1 VDEGLKS
8 RDEGPCHRLETEPS
22 RRRDHL
28 KDDVRR
34 DLQIGGVSEL
44 EEERVEREEKRRAE
58 EKGVKE

>member
-1 VDEGLKS
+1 
-8 RDEGPCHRLETEPS
+8 
-22 RRRDHL
+22 L